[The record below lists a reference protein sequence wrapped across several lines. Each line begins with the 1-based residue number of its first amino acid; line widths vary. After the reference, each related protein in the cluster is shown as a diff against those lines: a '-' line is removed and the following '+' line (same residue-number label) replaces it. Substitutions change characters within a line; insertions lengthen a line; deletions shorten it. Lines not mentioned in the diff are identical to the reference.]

1 MKKKIGSAVALFAI
15 AGVAQAQPTDFLDLG
30 VIGGEGTYSFDTT
43 GSTNHGGGDL
53 DTEIGLWDAAGT
65 LLAADD
71 DGLGFPF
78 SIVTEDLTAG
88 VYWIGISEFNS
99 VFEDGW
105 VNSGSAFEADESG
118 TTVLN
123 INGVFAGQKDAGDEA
138 TTGLP
143 ETAFYKVTVV
153 PAPASLALLGL
164 GGLAAAR
171 RRR

>member
-1 MKKKIGSAVALFAI
+1 MKKIGSAIALFVI
-15 AGVAQAQPTDFLDLG
+15 AGAAQAQPTDFLDLG
-30 VIGGEGTYSFDTT
+30 VIGGEGTYSFDTV
-43 GSTNHGGGDL
+43 GSTNDAFGGDL
-53 DTEIGLWDAAGT
+53 DTEIGLWDGSGT

-105 VNSGSAFEADESG
+105 VNSGSAFETDEFG

-123 INGVFAGQKDAGDEA
+123 INGVFAGSKLAGDEA
-138 TTGLP
+138 STGLP
-143 ETAFYKVTVV
+143 ETAFYKVTIV
-153 PAPASLALLGL
+153 PAPASMALLGL
-164 GGLAAAR
+164 GGLVATR